1 MANVFLDLGTHFGQ
15 GLQQFMQRFN
25 MDESWTIHTFEAN
38 PTTHKIFLDDFHKQ
52 VPWVKSHNLAVAD
65 YNGTITINVETPPGE
80 GDTGQGTS
88 IVDLEHWAPWDGTL
102 RDNFQRQE
110 HVPCID
116 FGQFIRDNFT
126 PEDNIIV
133 KMDIEGAEYRVLDK
147 MIEDGTLKN
156 YISFIT
162 VEWHSRFFTNAEE
175 MRIQE
180 NKIKYYGNVNNIV
193 MESWQ

>member
-1 MANVFLDLGTHFGQ
+1 MANIFLDLGTHFGQ

-25 MDESWTIHTFEAN
+25 MNESWTIHTFEAN
-38 PTTHKIFLDDFHKQ
+38 PTTHQIFLDGFHKE
-52 VPWVKSHNLAVAD
+52 VPWVKAHNLAIAD

-88 IVDLEHWAPWDGTL
+88 IIDLEHWAPWDGTL
-102 RDNFQRQE
+102 RDNF
-110 HVPCID
+110 
-116 FGQFIRDNFT
+116 T
-126 PEDNIIV
+126 PEDKIIV

-156 YISFIT
+156 YIDFIT
-162 VEWHSRFFTNAEE
+162 VEWHSRFFTNADE

-180 NKIKYYGNVNNIV
+180 NKIKYYANINSIV